1 MHAHN
6 TASHCVEQDSFVYST
21 LNDRIDDDD
30 DVVDDVD
37 VMLEETELDMLDVVD
52 DDVALGA
59 DVVLD
64 IVELAEIVLDVVEVD
79 VTLGANVV
87 DVVVDVSFT
96 PEIEIVKTHDKH
108 HK

>member
-1 MHAHN
+1 M
-6 TASHCVEQDSFVYST
+6 YST

-30 DVVDDVD
+30 VDDVD

-87 DVVVDVSFT
+87 DVVVVDVPFT

>member
-6 TASHCVEQDSFVYST
+6 SASHCVEQDSFVYST

-30 DVVDDVD
+30 VDDVD

-79 VTLGANVV
+79 VTLGEDVV